1 MAGCRAKSA
10 FVLVMTLAVYVIIQ
24 EHIWAQITSYIT
36 FSDKVEVSRL
46 ENQRQPIRPVSLETV
61 SFQSLLRDYT
71 MKVKGMQAAG
81 LWRHDI
87 VKSCDEEIH
96 PGYACVE
103 SSCPRPQPTTAE
115 DNLRSVLSTISELD
129 YQHLSLI
136 LGLFSDPP
144 SNKRVMFVT
153 AASSNHFRES
163 QGLMRNLHQNV
174 FPYISNYT
182 FVYYDLG
189 LLPWQRKQLEK
200 HCRCEVR
207 RFPQK
212 YMPSRLQDLSCFT
225 WKPIIIQANL
235 PKTEILVWVDSCV
248 RFWNKTAPYL
258 LNDVERRGIITFGS
272 NYSVGQHTMR
282 ETVAYMKEDACSL
295 APVSEDQGG
304 FLLFHNELWIR
315 EAVVKPWVA
324 CAMSPNCMCPRHARH
339 MNRCNVKVRMYN
351 KCHRYDQSAI
361 NIILHKLFRGH
372 RSSLYSPFNER
383 PNVTLERGGRGGYFD
398 ELEKS

>member
-10 FVLVMTLAVYVIIQ
+10 SVLVMTLAVYVIIQ
-24 EHIWAQITSYIT
+24 EHIWAQITSYIIA
-36 FSDKVEVSRL
+36 L
-46 ENQRQPIRPVSLETV
+46 QTV
-61 SFQSLLRDYT
+61 SFDSVLRDYT
-71 MKVKGMQAAG
+71 KKLKDLQAAG
-81 LWRHDI
+81 LWRQNI
-87 VKSCDEEIH
+87 AKPCVEEKH
-96 PGYACVE
+96 PGNACVE
-103 SSCPRPQPTTAE
+103 SSCPRPKPTTPE
-115 DNLRSVLSTISELD
+115 DNLRSVLSTMSDLNH
-129 YQHLSLI
+129 QHLSLI
-136 LGLFSDPP
+136 LGLFPDPP
-144 SNKRVMFVT
+144 SGKRVMFVT
-153 AASSNHFRES
+153 AASSNHFHES
-163 QGLMRNLHQNV
+163 QGLMKNLHQNV

-189 LLPWQRKQLEK
+189 LWSWQRKQLEK

-207 RFPQK
+207 KFPQK

-272 NYSVGQHTMR
+272 NYSVGQHTMK
-282 ETVAYMKEDACSL
+282 ETVAYMKEDTCSL
-295 APVSEDQGG
+295 APVFEDQGG
-304 FLLFHNELWIR
+304 FLLFHNEQWIR
-315 EAVVKPWVA
+315 EAIVKPWVA
-324 CAMSPNCMCPRHARH
+324 CAMSSNCMCPRHSRH
-339 MNRCNVKVRMYN
+339 MNRCNVNVRMYN

-383 PNVTLERGGRGGYFD
+383 PNVTLERGGGDNYFG
-398 ELEKS
+398 ELERS